1 MGLINNQK
9 AYDAFLVWPEGA
21 QSVEVC
27 GRGIGFRFQI
37 RMPNFRGNYLSCI
50 EELRF
55 TLDGE
60 PIDPERVELLLND
73 KRFRMEELPQMYKEY
88 WNVSDCGV
96 VEVLREGGLEG
107 THRVGAVMRLR
118 YGYSAYFGVCK
129 VVTSTGERAL
139 DFTGEGSGA
148 A

>member
-9 AYDAFLVWPEGA
+9 AYDAFLVWPKGA
-21 QSVEVC
+21 ENIEVC
-27 GRGIGFRFQI
+27 GQKIGYRFQV

-50 EELRF
+50 DELRF

-60 PIDPERVELLLND
+60 PVDPDRTELLLND
-73 KRFRMEELPQMYKEY
+73 KRFRIEELPQMYKEY

-96 VEVLREGGLEG
+96 VEVLRGGGLEG
-107 THRVGAVMRLR
+107 ARRVGAVMRLR

-129 VVTSTGERAL
+129 VVTSTCERTL
-139 DFTGEGSGA
+139 QFSDEGSGA